1 MSNDKQS
8 RAVAAVE
15 RAMVA
20 IRRSQRRRVLAR
32 LAEREHHP
40 DVVPLLRPADP
51 AADVLDALE
60 AADQAGT
67 PASVTTVAALL
78 DVDQPRASRLVAR
91 AIQAGLV
98 RREVDQADGRRGRLV
113 RTAAGELVSAEV
125 HAFRSRVIS
134 TAMAEWSDKERL
146 TFARLL
152 TRFVDALERTT
163 SSSG

>member
-1 MSNDKQS
+1 VDALADAKDV
-8 RAVAAVE
+8 AVRMAE
-15 RAMVA
+15 L
-20 IRRSQRRRVLAR
+20 QRRRVLAR
-32 LAEREHHP
+32 LAERGHHP
-40 DVVPLLRPADP
+40 NAVPLLRPAEP
-51 AADVLDALE
+51 AVEVLDALE

-98 RREVDQADGRRGRLV
+98 RREADQADGRRGRLV
-113 RTAAGELVSAEV
+113 RTAAGERVSAEV
-125 HAFRSRVIS
+125 HAFRSRVVAA
-134 TAMAEWSDKERL
+134 AMADWSETERL

-152 TRFVDALERTT
+152 TRFVDALGRTA